1 MKIKLNNTERLEL
14 LKAWK
19 SGILDTDRIKQL
31 KEMVEKYSP
40 ARTLTKEE
48 AKELW
53 KSIEEEY

>member
-1 MKIKLNNTERLEL
+1 MKIKLNNAERLEM

-19 SGILDTDRIKQL
+19 SGYLDTDRIKQL
-31 KEMVEKYSP
+31 KVITEKSGP

>member
-1 MKIKLNNTERLEL
+1 MKIKLNNAERLEM

-19 SGILDTDRIKQL
+19 SGTLDTDCIKQIKDL
-31 KEMVEKYSP
+31 VEKHEP

-53 KSIEEEY
+53 KTIEKEY

>member
-1 MKIKLNNTERLEL
+1 MKIKLNNAERLEI

-19 SGILDTDRIKQL
+19 SGYLDTARIKPL
-31 KEMVEKYSP
+31 KEMVEKSGP

>member
-1 MKIKLNNTERLEL
+1 MKIKLNNIERLEM

-19 SGILDTDRIKQL
+19 SGCLDTDRVKQL
-31 KEMVEKYSP
+31 KDMVEKSSP

-53 KSIEEEY
+53 KRIEKEY

>member
-31 KEMVEKYSP
+31 KEMVEKSSP